1 VINFFWGVGCGPL
14 FLHWATKFEH
24 LKMAGNS
31 PLEQRITDLIASEV
45 EGLGY
50 DLVRVRTSGSPL
62 LVLQIMAE
70 KPDRTMD
77 VDDCAKISRV
87 VSEIFEEK
95 NPIDSEY
102 TLEVSSPGIARPLV
116 KRKDF
121 EDFKGQVV
129 KVELKDAMDGRK
141 RFRGILDGLEEDHVM
156 IAVEGDVGD
165 KGEEMA
171 WGLPFEEIAEA
182 RLVMTDE
189 LVAEQVRA
197 AQSQNSQAN
206 SSQANSSQAN
216 NSQAKPKKT
225 N

>member
-1 VINFFWGVGCGPL
+1 
-14 FLHWATKFEH
+14 
-24 LKMAGNS
+24 MAGNS
-31 PLEQRITDLIASEV
+31 PLEERIKDLIASDV

-50 DLVRVRTSGSPL
+50 ELVRVRTSGSPR

-77 VDDCAKISRV
+77 VEDCAKVSRV
-87 VSEIFEEK
+87 VSEIFEEED
-95 NPIDSEY
+95 PIDGEY

-129 KVELKDAMDGRK
+129 KVELKEAMDGRK
-141 RFRGILDGLEEDHVM
+141 RFRGVLDGLEKDHVM

-189 LVAEQVRA
+189 LIAEQTRA
-197 AQSQNSQAN
+197 AQS
-206 SSQANSSQAN
+206 N
-216 NSQAKPKKT
+216 NSDQKSSKT
-225 N
+225 KSE